1 MSPTSR
7 RKKHPDPATFSDPHD
22 ILMDAP
28 IGIFSSTPDGRY
40 ISANPAL
47 ASMYGYDSP
56 EELIESVTDI
66 AKQLYVDPA
75 DRETFIR
82 LMKDQ
87 GRVDNYECRLCRK
100 DGSIIWVSRNA
111 RALKDEKG
119 RVVACQGFNTNI
131 TERKQAE
138 GQWQIT
144 IDAMPDLVAMIDTNH
159 RIQRVNRSMAQ
170 RLNCSPEEICGRY
183 CYEIVHGTTSPPEF
197 CPHSKSMCNRSVER
211 VQIFEKLLGGF
222 FDVTTT
228 PIYNSAGK
236 LEGSL
241 HIARDISEGKQAQE
255 EIRKFKTL
263 SDQAVHGIAISDMQ
277 GNLLYVNDYF
287 ARIHGYR
294 PDELTGLDLSVFH
307 SEQQLAD
314 VQRIIQSLITDGQY
328 INREVWHT
336 HKNGNT
342 FPMLMSGVVIRDEHG
357 NARFLAATA
366 IDITEQKRVEETLR
380 ESEEQKSYILE
391 LIPDIIIKT
400 NSQGKCL
407 DIISSS
413 EAKLYR
419 PKNELL
425 GKNIPDILPEKQAS
439 LFMEAIHKAIQN
451 QSLQYVE
458 YELKIS
464 SDNHWYEGRII
475 PARDN
480 EVLAMIRDITDS
492 KKAQDDLR
500 RLTSEYET
508 ILNHLQS
515 ADFFLNVDERGVFT
529 FERLNAC
536 HERLTG
542 LKTQEI
548 RGKTPVQVLGEKLGA
563 EVENNYQQ
571 CLERKETI
579 RYEEV
584 LDLPGGRKTWLTSL
598 TPVIIDGRVEKIVGN
613 SLDITELKSQERKLA
628 LILRA
633 AKNVSFVVA
642 RYNKENHDVLIEE
655 FSPGAENIFGYS
667 KEEVLGRQVSMLHAD
682 QDAAYFQDIYEI
694 IIKGETWHGKSKL
707 LRKNGETFPAL
718 LAVQPFEDEQGNCA
732 LGVSIDISELEKIQ
746 QELFQAKEQAEAANQ
761 AKSEFLANMSHE
773 IRTPINGI
781 MGMMQLLQMSE
792 LDDEQKE
799 YVDLSIASAKRL
811 TRLLADILDL
821 SMVEAGKMIIHNT
834 EFAIQ
839 EIADSVS
846 GLFTF
851 NARTK
856 KVDLDC
862 RIDPAIPPMLVGD
875 EARVRQILF
884 NLVGNALKFTEKG
897 HVGVEMT
904 PLTTG
909 KNDALSILFT
919 VTDTGIGI
927 PEDKVDS
934 LFDRFYQVEGSYTR
948 SFQGAGLGL
957 PIVKRLV
964 DLMGGTIDI
973 ASQVGKGTSIYVVL
987 PFKLPDSEKIPAEE
1001 GSGQPSRTKQGLR
1014 VLLAEDEPSNA
1025 IVVLK
1030 MLEKAGHQATLAENG
1045 QQVLDLIAVREF
1057 DLILM
1062 DVQMPVMNG
1071 IDATKRIR
1079 SRESGAWSK
1088 SSGPQVSGLPH
1099 ETARTVPSQRDFSP
1113 KPSKR
1118 IPIIALTAYA
1128 MAGDREKFLEAGM
1141 DDYISKPV
1149 RMQDLEKLLSRYSK

>member
-22 ILMDAP
+22 TRMDAP

-781 MGMMQLLQMSE
+781 MGMMQLLQTTP
-792 LDDEQKE
+792 LNDEQQKF
-799 YVDLSIASAKRL
+799 VSAAITSSERF
-811 TRLLADILDL
+811 TRLLSDILDL
-821 SMVEAGKMIIHNT
+821 SSIEAGKMVICPVRFDLG
-834 EFAIQ
+834 EIQ
-839 EIADSVS
+839 ESIS
-846 GLFTF
+846 GLFSVT
-851 NARTK
+851 ARQK
-856 KVDLDC
+856 GMALEWSQDNDV
-862 RIDPAIPPMLVGD
+862 PAHVVGD
-875 EARVRQILF
+875 AVRVKQILF
-884 NLVGNALKFTEKG
+884 NLVGNALKFTEQGVVKVHLSALCAAKG
-897 HVGVEMT
+897 GDIRIMF
-904 PLTTG
+904 
-909 KNDALSILFT
+909 SIS
-919 VTDTGIGI
+919 DTGIGI
-927 PEDKVDS
+927 PDDKLNDLFQPFAQVD
-934 LFDRFYQVEGSYTR
+934 GSYTR
-948 SFQGAGLGL
+948 PYQGAGLGL
-957 PIVKRLV
+957 VIVRRLAT
-964 DLMGGTIDI
+964 LMSGNIDVESGIGQGTT
-973 ASQVGKGTSIYVVL
+973 VHVVL
-987 PFKLPDSEKIPAEE
+987 PFALPNQDVSAPALASPAPGEA
-1001 GSGQPSRTKQGLR
+1001 KKHMNI
-1014 VLLAEDEPSNA
+1014 LLAEDDLLNQLFMQS
-1025 IVVLK
+1025 ILK
-1030 MLEKAGHQATLAENG
+1030 NLGHTVTLANNG
-1045 QQVLDLIAVREF
+1045 QEALNFLEQNAF
-1057 DLILM
+1057 DCILM
-1062 DVQMPVMNG
+1062 DIQMPEMTG
-1071 IDATKRIR
+1071 DEATRRIR
-1079 SRESGAWSK
+1079 S
-1088 SSGPQVSGLPH
+1088 
-1099 ETARTVPSQRDFSP
+1099 SP
-1113 KPSKR
+1113 NLGHKKN
-1118 IPIIALTAYA
+1118 IPIIAVTAHTQP
-1128 MAGDREKFLEAGM
+1128 GDRERFLADGM
-1141 DDYISKPV
+1141 DDYLSKPV
-1149 RMQDLEKLLSRYSK
+1149 SVDGLERVLAKYAGQLPSTFQS